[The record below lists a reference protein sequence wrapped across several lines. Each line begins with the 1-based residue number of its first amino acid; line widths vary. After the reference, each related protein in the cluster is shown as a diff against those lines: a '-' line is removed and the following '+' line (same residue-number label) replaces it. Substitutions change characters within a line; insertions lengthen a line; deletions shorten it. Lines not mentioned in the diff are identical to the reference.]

1 MLNPARALGPAFVIN
16 KQWDSHWVFWLG
28 PSLGATLAVA
38 IFEFIFNAKRHK
50 RPKDSIDGGKL

>member
-1 MLNPARALGPAFVIN
+1 MLNPARALGPAFVTN

-28 PSLGATLAVA
+28 PVFGAILATV

-50 RPKDSIDGGKL
+50 RPKDSIDGG